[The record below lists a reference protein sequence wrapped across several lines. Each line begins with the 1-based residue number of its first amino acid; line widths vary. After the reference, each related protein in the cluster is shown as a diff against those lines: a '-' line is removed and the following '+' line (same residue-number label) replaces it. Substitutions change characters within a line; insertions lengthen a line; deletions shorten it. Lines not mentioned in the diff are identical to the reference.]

1 MSEEIVLWKLK
12 DLDNNQEMDIR
23 TAFIER
29 EIKVTKQAKVP
40 LYVDGVL
47 ISNEHLAALN
57 LVRVGYT
64 QTQID
69 TAHYAALYAANPDL
83 ETRVRQYK
91 AYLDEIAVDY
101 ASSMDEILVAIDT
114 FCQLKNKDKALY
126 GSQLKVVYD
135 AIITNM
141 EFSGSDT
148 PHMDVYIELAKM
160 IQYLPEEPE

>member
-1 MSEEIVLWKLK
+1 MSEAIVLWKLK
-12 DLDNNQEMDIR
+12 DLKNNQEMDVK

-29 EIKVTKQAKVP
+29 EIQVVRRSKVP

-47 ISNEHLAALN
+47 ISDEQLAGLQIE
-57 LVRVGYT
+57 RIGYT

-69 TAHYAALYAANPDL
+69 TAHYAAMYAANPDL
-83 ETRVRQYK
+83 MTRVRQYK
-91 AYLDEIAVDY
+91 AYLDDIAVDY

-126 GSQLKVVYD
+126 GSQIKVVYD

-141 EFSGSDT
+141 EFCGSDT

-160 IQYLPEEPE
+160 IQYLPAEA